1 MQYKNDTEENKVNLL
16 VTNPD
21 TEYLNKSVMYQMF
34 LRAFTPEGTLK
45 SAERMLPYLADLG
58 IDIVYL
64 CPCFKEDADTDET
77 HWSNRQRASKTGNP
91 KNPYRISDYFSV
103 DEEYGTNED
112 LDSFVKKAHSLGI
125 KVALDLVYF
134 HCGPRAVFLEEH
146 TEFVMHDENGN
157 IEMGEWHFP
166 KLNFENDGLR
176 EYLLENMCFYIRE
189 YDIDGYRCDV
199 GPGVPLD
206 FWEEGRRRMNALKKE
221 AFLLDEGTAP
231 HYIESAFDLNYETGW
246 GMMLFKCMIADMR
259 DKKIPNGRKY
269 ITGEYVG
276 ETTLG
281 EQFMLC
287 EEEKYKSSKIPEF
300 WQYRLDE
307 YKKEGVEVYR
317 VIRGVDNHDT
327 VSDEYELRKD
337 ALTDHN
343 ILLAS
348 LAFCILID
356 GVPFLYNGVEFAD
369 SARHSLFSNR
379 EYGAMGID
387 WSTLATPEGQKRYS
401 AVKKLIDIRHRVDE
415 TSHGDTVWLDVS
427 DKDAVCAFARTKNG
441 NRTVV
446 YANFTSKPLEVVID
460 CGGEYTETLFEND
473 CKVISHGEGKITVSL
488 LPHGCGAV
496 RVNLYQ

>member
-91 KNPYRISDYFSV
+91 KNPYRMSDYFSV
-103 DEEYGTNED
+103 DEEYGTNGD
-112 LDSFVKKAHSLGI
+112 LGSFVAKAHSLGI
-125 KVALDLVYF
+125 RVALDLVYF

-146 TEFVMHDENGN
+146 PEFVMHDENGN

-176 EYLLENMCFYIRE
+176 EYLWDNMCYYIRE

-276 ETTLG
+276 ETTIG
-281 EQFMLC
+281 EQFELRD
-287 EEEKYKSSKIPEF
+287 EEPYRASKIPEY

-307 YKKEGVEVYR
+307 YKKEGVDVYR

-337 ALTDHN
+337 ALVDHN

-415 TSHGDTVWLDVS
+415 TSHGNTEWLEVS
-427 DKDAVCAFARTKNG
+427 DKDSVCAFARTKNG

-446 YANFTSKPLEVVID
+446 YANFTSKPTDVVID
-460 CGGEYTETLFEND
+460 CGGEYADTLFEND
-473 CKVISHGEGKITVSL
+473 SRVTAHGGGKITVSL
-488 LPHGCGAV
+488 LPHGCGVV
-496 RVNLYQ
+496 RVKL

>member
-1 MQYKNDTEENKVNLL
+1 MKLL

-146 TEFVMHDENGN
+146 PEFVMHDENGN

-176 EYLLENMCFYIRE
+176 EYLLENMCYYIRE

-206 FWEEGRRRMNALKKE
+206 FWEEGRRRMNALKKD

-337 ALTDHN
+337 ALADHN

-415 TSHGDTVWLDVS
+415 TSHGNTEWLEVS
-427 DKDAVCAFARTKNG
+427 DKDSVCAFARTKNG

-446 YANFTSKPLEVVID
+446 YANFTSKPTDVVID
-460 CGGEYTETLFEND
+460 CGGEYADTLFEND
-473 CKVISHGEGKITVSL
+473 SRVTAHGGGKITVSL
-488 LPHGCGAV
+488 FPHGCGVV
-496 RVNLYQ
+496 RVKL